1 MRKYPE
7 DDLQMACAKYLDLLG
22 VLWFHCGNERKTS
35 PRAGARLKKKGVK
48 SGVPDILI
56 FEPMDG
62 FNGLAIELKTGKN
75 KLTETQKEWLDGL
88 GKKRWIT
95 VTVYSFDEF
104 KSIVDSYFRIKN

>member
-7 DDLQMACAKYLDLLG
+7 DDLQMACARYLDLMG
-22 VLWFHCGNERKTS
+22 WLWMHPANERKTS

-75 KLTETQKEWLDGL
+75 KLTETQKEWMSRLS
-88 GKKRWIT
+88 KKGWDIA
-95 VTVYSFDEF
+95 VCP
-104 KSIVDSYFRIKN
+104 NL